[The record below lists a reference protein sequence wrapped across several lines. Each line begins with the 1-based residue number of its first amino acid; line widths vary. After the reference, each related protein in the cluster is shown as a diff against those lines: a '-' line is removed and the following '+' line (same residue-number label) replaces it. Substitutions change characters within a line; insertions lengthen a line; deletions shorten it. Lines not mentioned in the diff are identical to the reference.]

1 LRLRS
6 YGAAAAALSIV
17 AVVALP
23 ASPAQADWV
32 RDKQWYLSSLK
43 ISQAHTITEGAGITV
58 AVVDTGVEAHPDL
71 RNNLLDGTDVIA
83 GTTGNGHADGDG
95 HGTAMAGIIAA
106 HGKNSRDGLLGIA
119 PDAKILPV
127 KDQKPGDNGGSSAVG
142 AGIEWAAKH
151 GAKVINV
158 SSSTGPSLALNSAIT
173 TAAAQDVVVVA
184 GSGNKPR
191 FLQFGN
197 PAAMPGVLAVGATDR
212 SGKLAS
218 FTVTGPQMQ
227 ICAPGVDIETARL
240 KGSYSVAS
248 GTSESTAVVSGA
260 AALVRAKFP
269 QLSAQEVIHRLTAT
283 ATDVGKPGRD
293 DECGFGVLNI
303 VKALT
308 AEVPPLTTTPTS
320 AVPTSTIPATA
331 AAPDSEPAG
340 NNTPAIIGGAVA
352 AVLLVGGLVAALVIR
367 RRKTS

>member
-1 LRLRS
+1 
-6 YGAAAAALSIV
+6 LSIA

-32 RDKQWYLSSLK
+32 RDKQWYLEYLK
-43 ISQAHTITEGAGITV
+43 IAQAHTLSKGTGVTV
-58 AVVDTGVEAHPDL
+58 AVVDSGVNPHPDL
-71 RNNLLDGTDVIA
+71 RRNLLDGTDVSPGKA
-83 GTTGNGHADGDG
+83 NNGQIDSEG

-106 HGKNSRDGLLGIA
+106 PGRAASDGLLGIA
-119 PDAKILPV
+119 PAAKILPV
-127 KDQKPGDNGGSSAVG
+127 KTANAGSTLIG
-142 AGIEWAAKH
+142 AGIEWAAQH

-158 SSSTGPSLALNSAIT
+158 SAAPGPSLALKNGIS
-173 TAAAQDVVVVA
+173 AAATNDAVVVA
-184 GSGNKPR
+184 GSGNKPD
-191 FLQFGN
+191 FVQFGF

-212 SGKLAS
+212 SGKHAS
-218 FTVTGPQMQ
+218 FSVTGSPTL

-240 KGSYSVAS
+240 KGSYAVAS
-248 GTSESTAVVSGA
+248 GTSESTAIVSGA

-283 ATDVGKPGRD
+283 ATDIGKPGRD

-308 AEVPPLTTTPTS
+308 ADVPASQPS
-320 AVPTSTIPATA
+320 AGASSTVPAATAEASPA
-331 AAPDSEPAG
+331 AAPDTEPV
-340 NNTPAIIGGAVA
+340 NSIVPVVIGGVVV
-352 AVLLVGGLVAALVIR
+352 VLLVGGVVTFLAIR

>member
-1 LRLRS
+1 L
-6 YGAAAAALSIV
+6 AIA

-23 ASPAQADWV
+23 ASPARADWV

-43 ISQAHTITEGAGITV
+43 ISQVHAITEGAGVTV

-71 RNNLLDGTDVIA
+71 RDNLLRGTDVLPGA
-83 GTTGNGHADGDG
+83 SDNGQVDHSG

-106 HGKNSRDGLLGIA
+106 HGKSPGDGLLGIA
-119 PDAKILPV
+119 PKAKILPV
-127 KDQKPGDNGGSSAVG
+127 KDEKPGNIGGSAVIG
-142 AGIEWAAKH
+142 TGIAWAAEH

-158 SSSTGPSLALNSAIT
+158 SLSTGPSLSLSSAIA
-173 TAAAQDVVVVA
+173 TAAAKDSVVVA
-184 GSGNKPR
+184 ASGNKSR

-197 PAAMPGVLAVGATDR
+197 PAAMPGVLAVGSTDR
-212 SGKLAS
+212 SGKPAS

-227 ICAPGVDIETARL
+227 ICAPGVDIETGRL
-240 KGSYSVAS
+240 KGSYAVSS

-260 AALVRAKFP
+260 VALVRAKFP

-293 DECGFGVLNI
+293 DECGYGELNI

-308 AEVPPLTTTPTS
+308 ADVPPLAATPSAGASSAAPTPT
-320 AVPTSTIPATA
+320 APV
-331 AAPDSEPAG
+331 AAPDTDPAG
-340 NNTPAIIGGAVA
+340 NSTPLIAGVVA
-352 AVLLVGGLVAALVIR
+352 AVLLVGGLVAFLVVR